1 MASEQLATNKPAH
14 AHLDATARG
23 LITLVGAAISITD
36 TIAQLPVDP
45 TLMGNA
51 PVAIILSVWRSGPKR
66 PVELGEIVG
75 MTSGGTTKVINHL
88 ADAGLVSKSRGG
100 GDLDG
105 RAVYVDLT
113 GLGRNVAEQL
123 LTEVT
128 TTMSKLTDDLNA
140 IRSEDAE

>member
-1 MASEQLATNKPAH
+1 MASERQMTNTPSH

-36 TIAQLPVDP
+36 TIAHLPVDP
-45 TLMGNA
+45 MLMGNA
-51 PVAIILSVWRSGPKR
+51 PVAIILSIWRSGPKR

-113 GLGRNVAEQL
+113 GLGRDVAEQL
-123 LTEVT
+123 LTELT
-128 TTMSKLTDDLNA
+128 PTMSELIDDLNA
-140 IRSEDAE
+140 IRSEDAK